1 MRAHQND
8 PDAWERLFHLY
19 GPLVYG
25 WARQAELQPEDAS
38 DMVQEVFK
46 SVLLSFDSF
55 NMESFRQWLWVI
67 TRNHLYNWHRK
78 RKPVHSLTNG
88 DEQVPHQSDS
98 ASFPEVLNFDF
109 DPDEERSKSVL
120 LKRALEMIRSDF
132 EPETWNAFWELSI
145 NKKPVNM
152 IADEL
157 KMSAGAVRQAKY
169 RILLRLREELG
180 RL

>member
-25 WARQAELQPEDAS
+25 WARQAELQPQDAS

-78 RKPVHSLTNG
+78 QKPAHMLSNG
-88 DEQVPHQSDS
+88 ATEEPNSQDS
-98 ASFPEVLNFDF
+98 ENFPNLLNHDF
-109 DPDEERSKSVL
+109 DPDEERSKSIL
-120 LKRALEMIRSDF
+120 LKRALEMIESDF
-132 EPETWNAFWELSI
+132 EPETWKAFWELSI
-145 NKKPVNM
+145 NKKPVNV
-152 IADEL
+152 ISKEL
-157 KMSAGAVRQAKY
+157 NMSAGAVRQAKY
-169 RILLRLREELG
+169 RILLRLREEIG